1 MTLTLEVNLKPD
13 DQARLTR
20 CAKQS
25 GMTLETYVQT
35 IVEKLGSSD
44 VALLRSLSR
53 ADRNR
58 VLSAQA
64 IEAAA
69 LYEADLA
76 LPVKDREL
84 TAFSALDGD
93 PVHDLAS

>member
-1 MTLTLEVNLKPD
+1 MTLTLQVNLKPD
-13 DQARLTR
+13 DQARLANR
-20 CAKQS
+20 AKRA

-35 IVEKLGSSD
+35 IVEKLASSD
-44 VALLRSLSR
+44 VGFLRSSSR

-69 LYEADLA
+69 LYESDLA
-76 LPVKDREL
+76 LPPADREL
-84 TAFSALDGD
+84 TAFSAIDGD
-93 PVHDLAS
+93 PVHDVAS